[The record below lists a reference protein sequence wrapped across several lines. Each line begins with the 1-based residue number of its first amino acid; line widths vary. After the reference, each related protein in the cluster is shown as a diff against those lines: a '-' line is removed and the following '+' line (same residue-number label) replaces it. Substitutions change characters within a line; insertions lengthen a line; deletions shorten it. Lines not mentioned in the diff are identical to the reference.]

1 MVPSL
6 LPRLAKLAYVTG
18 MLGVVSLGTLNLIA
32 KVVPDVAL
40 DGVEVTAKAPT
51 FTFDAVRNEEF
62 QKNATSWFEQHWGLR
77 GYAVRTDNTIVY
89 RLFGESRAG
98 RVVIARSG
106 ALISSEDIVYASRD
120 DGRDAVAAM
129 AELVGRVQRKM
140 RRRGNILVPLVIPS
154 KTSFYRH
161 DVPRAWQRRGSYGAS
176 DRTLYGTFV
185 EALKNADVS
194 FVDSR
199 ALLAEPQNPADS
211 VFAPTGRHWRFSG
224 ACRVLQAVLD
234 VARPELPEIGAEQLD
249 CHSRLVADAD
259 IASEDYDL
267 FRLLNV
273 WGPPP
278 PGMNVSILD
287 GKRASP
293 ALQVPTLLVGSSF
306 VTTFTKVTEHL
317 QALRPSLHYYYDV
330 SVLDTSTLAFVK
342 KVEPFTEQWRADT
355 FGKKLVVLGI
365 LETFLPEDGAKFLA
379 EMDKE
384 LD

>member
-161 DVPRAWQRRGSYGAS
+161 DV
-176 DRTLYGTFV
+176 
-185 EALKNADVS
+185 
-194 FVDSR
+194 
-199 ALLAEPQNPADS
+199 
-211 VFAPTGRHWRFSG
+211 
-224 ACRVLQAVLD
+224 
-234 VARPELPEIGAEQLD
+234 
-249 CHSRLVADAD
+249 
-259 IASEDYDL
+259 
-267 FRLLNV
+267 
-273 WGPPP
+273 
-278 PGMNVSILD
+278 
-287 GKRASP
+287 
-293 ALQVPTLLVGSSF
+293 
-306 VTTFTKVTEHL
+306 
-317 QALRPSLHYYYDV
+317 
-330 SVLDTSTLAFVK
+330 
-342 KVEPFTEQWRADT
+342 
-355 FGKKLVVLGI
+355 
-365 LETFLPEDGAKFLA
+365 
-379 EMDKE
+379 
-384 LD
+384 